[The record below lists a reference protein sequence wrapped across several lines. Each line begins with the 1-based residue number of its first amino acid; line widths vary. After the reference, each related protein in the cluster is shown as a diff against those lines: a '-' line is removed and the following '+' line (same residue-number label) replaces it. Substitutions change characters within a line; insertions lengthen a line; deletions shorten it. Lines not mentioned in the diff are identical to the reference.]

1 MNFKEYYKLPDKF
14 QKAFERE
21 NGELPRGEHSE
32 HVRAVWLNMAATWF
46 NGWQLAIEHA
56 SELRPPMPPLPEPAP
71 VRTRHILLTLEP
83 DGSFTAHETKLPGN
97 LQTEPMQVTTH
108 EAGRKNLR
116 DYQGPQAPQSEA
128 MREYVSSLE
137 DSKSVKPWLE
147 QEPPFPVPPP
157 SLPVPRQGHAPA
169 APITAAEA
177 AAASV
182 ESVEPR
188 KFIII
193 NASSDSS
200 NSWRWLV
207 EVEEKEL
214 VKIGSYPNRE
224 DANAALNEIEGAEL
238 MGSIYAISDA
248 RLKFWQQ
255 NPNLLYVAREV
266 FTGPAPHTK

>member
-1 MNFKEYYKLPDKF
+1 MDVHAYEVLPRQF
-14 QKAFERE
+14 RKAFEE
-21 NGELPRGEHSE
+21 VNGELPESE
-32 HVRAVWLNMAATWF
+32 FIRNIWMDIAVKWF
-46 NGWQLAIEHA
+46 AGWCLAVEHA
-56 SELRPPMPPLPEPAP
+56 DELRPPIQTLTAPAP
-71 VRTRHILLTLEP
+71 TRTFVLTVTPGELPMIQEP
-83 DGSFTAHETKLPGN
+83 KLPGSA
-97 LQTEPMQVTTH
+97 QTEPMRVTPQ
-108 EAGRKNLR
+108 EAGHKDL
-116 DYQGPQAPQSEA
+116 
-128 MREYVSSLE
+128 REY
-137 DSKSVKPWLE
+137 
-147 QEPPFPVPPP
+147 QVPPP
-157 SLPVPRQGHAPA
+157 PSMPAPCQAPWPGIPV
-169 APITAAEA
+169 TAAEA

-182 ESVEPR
+182 EPVEPR

-224 DANAALNEIEGAEL
+224 DANAALKEIEGAEL

-255 NPNLLYVAREV
+255 NPNLLYMAREV